1 MRRFQRETFL
11 IKINPSNGWLC
22 PRLFYNTVF
31 LQQISSL
38 LFFAIIKIQNVQ
50 LLIYSTKMDM
60 LSIVMFANGL

>member
-22 PRLFYNTVF
+22 PRLFYDTVF

-38 LFFAIIKIQNVQ
+38 LFFCYYQN
-50 LLIYSTKMDM
+50 TKCTTPDI
-60 LSIVMFANGL
+60 LN